1 MNLNLEIIKIN
12 DVQFGSATA
21 VKNNVLYVNKQ
32 ELIDY
37 IADPQLVKIDID
49 IARPGESVRII
60 PCKDVIEPRIKTTEN
75 GGSFPGIFGEFDG
88 CGEGNTKVLRGCSV
102 VTTGSIIG
110 FQEGIIDMFGPVADY
125 TPYSKLNNVVIVAEP
140 VEGIHPTKHEKVIR
154 LAGLKAAYYLAKAA
168 KEVPAD
174 EVENYELKP
183 VENLPKVAYI
193 YAVLAQGL
201 LHDNYLYGVDA
212 KKLHTTLI
220 HPNEL
225 FDGALVSGNCVVA
238 CEKYTTYDHQ
248 NNPLIQELYSRHG
261 VDLDFAGVIIS
272 PISPVLA
279 DKERCCSSAINIAR
293 QIGAQAIIAP
303 EEGGGNPEADL
314 MMLVKKAEKNGIKAV
329 IMVSPDGVDEPLAD
343 CTPEAD
349 AVIDLGGY
357 EQIVVAP
364 KMDKVIGHE
373 ESARLLAGSPD
384 DVKNPDGSLNVS
396 MAVIMSS
403 LNNSGRERLSSVV
416 V

>member
-1 MNLNLEIIKIN
+1 MKFI
-12 DVQFGSATA
+12 S
-21 VKNNVLYVNKQ
+21 
-32 ELIDY
+32 
-37 IADPQLVKIDID
+37 LVVDF
-49 IARPGESVRII
+49 ARPDESVRIV
-60 PCKDVIEPRIKTTEN
+60 PCKDVIEPRIKVGESMS
-75 GGSFPGIFGEFDG
+75 SFPGVIGEYDG
-88 CGEGNTKVLRGCSV
+88 CGEGVTKVLRGCAV
-102 VTTGSIIG
+102 VTTGSIVG
-110 FQEGIIDMFGPVADY
+110 FQEGIIDMTGPVSEY
-125 TPYSKLNNVVIVAEP
+125 TPYSRLINVVIVAEP
-140 VEGIHPTKHEKVIR
+140 VPGLHPSKHEEALR
-154 LAGLKAAYYLAKAA
+154 LAGLKAANYLAKAA
-168 KEVPAD
+168 VNQESD
-174 EVENYELKP
+174 TVENYELRP
-183 VENLPKVAYI
+183 VSGLPKVAYV

-201 LHDNYLYGVDA
+201 LHDNYLYGVDV
-212 KKLHTTLI
+212 KKLHPTLI

-248 NNPLIQELYSRHG
+248 NNPLVQELYSRHG
-261 VDLDFAGVIIS
+261 VDLDFAGIILL
-272 PISPVLA
+272 PVTPVLA

-293 QIGAQAIIAP
+293 RIGVEAIIAP

-314 MMLVKKAEKNGIKAV
+314 MMLVRKAEKNNIKAV

-357 EQIVVAP
+357 EHTVIAP

-373 ESARLLAGSPD
+373 EALRLLAGSPD
-384 DVKNPDGSLNVS
+384 EAINSDGSLNIT

-403 LNNSGRERLSSVV
+403 LNNSGRQKLSSVV